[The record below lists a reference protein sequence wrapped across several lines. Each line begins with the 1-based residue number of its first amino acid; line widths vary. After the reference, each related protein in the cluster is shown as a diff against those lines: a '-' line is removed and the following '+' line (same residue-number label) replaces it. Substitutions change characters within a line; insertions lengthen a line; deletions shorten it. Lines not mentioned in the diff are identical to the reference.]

1 MIDKIQEILERTLN
15 PREYVQCQDL
25 IKDYDEKDILYWIY
39 MAKFKD
45 RPIDY
50 ARTCI
55 ITKCQKKNVETNSEW
70 LKKFK
75 EKL

>member
-15 PREYVQCQDL
+15 PKEYIQVQDL
-25 IKDYDEKDILYWIY
+25 KKDYDEKDILYWIY